1 MTWQNTVKGPSVPK
15 PPSPD
20 VPELSQLAS
29 ERTVSPEH
37 RLGLLGLSLGAVAQ
51 QWELSLALA
60 IMLGSSG
67 VALDYRGS
75 PESGHQGGL
84 AS

>member
-1 MTWQNTVKGPSVPK
+1 MTWQNIVKSPSVLR

-20 VPELSQLAS
+20 APELSQQAS

-37 RLGLLGLSLGAVAQ
+37 RLGLLGLSLGQ
-51 QWELSLALA
+51 QHSNGNSLALA

-67 VALDYRGS
+67 VALNYRGC
-75 PESGHQGGL
+75 PKSGHQGGL